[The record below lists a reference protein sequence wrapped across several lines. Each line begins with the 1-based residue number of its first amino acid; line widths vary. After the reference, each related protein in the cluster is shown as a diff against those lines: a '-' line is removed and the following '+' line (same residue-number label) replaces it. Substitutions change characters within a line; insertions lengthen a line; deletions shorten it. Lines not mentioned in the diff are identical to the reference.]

1 MLEGHRK
8 MQPLALRIT
17 TAQHVALQKLRDL
30 TGMALQE
37 HVRRAIDEYVAR
49 KEARIQAARTRRRA
63 A

>member
-1 MLEGHRK
+1 MLDGHRK

-17 TAQHVALQKLRDL
+17 TAQHVALQKLRDY

-49 KEARIQAARTRRRA
+49 REARIAATKGKRRA